1 MKFDL
6 IVIGAHTG
14 FWLKDEINKTK
25 GKKLLVEPVPY
36 NLLELKENTK
46 NIQNIFI
53 EESAISDK
61 DEKKLFYSIKR
72 SSIDKL
78 KKHWASGIGSFD
90 KKHLLNH
97 KSKRFDVSD
106 VDIDEISINCLSFNS
121 LLLKYGITSVNKLI
135 MDVEG
140 YEYDLLKSI
149 DYSSIEIKKILFE
162 KKHFDGTFKEGKKL
176 EEIINLLEKQGYKIK
191 KIDTENLEAV
201 KTIFG

>member
-1 MKFDL
+1 LKFDL

-14 FWLKDEINKTK
+14 FWLREEINKAK
-25 GKKLLVEPVPY
+25 GKKILVEPVPY

-53 EESAISDK
+53 EESAISNR

-72 SSIDKL
+72 SSMDKL

-90 KKHLLNH
+90 KKHILNH
-97 KSKRFDVSD
+97 KSKRFDVSE
-106 VDIDEISINCLSFNS
+106 VDIDEILINCLSFSS
-121 LLLKYGITSVNKLI
+121 LVKKYEVTSIDKLI

-149 DYSSIEIKKILFE
+149 DYNSIEIKKILFE

-176 EEIINLLEKQGYKIK
+176 EEVINLLEKQGYKIK
-191 KIDTENLEAV
+191 KIDTENLEAE
-201 KTIFG
+201 KTIFD

>member
-14 FWLKDEINKTK
+14 FWLKDEITKAK

-36 NLLELKENTK
+36 NLLELRQNTK

-53 EESAISDK
+53 EESAISNK

-72 SSIDKL
+72 SSINKL

-90 KKHLLNH
+90 KEHILNH

-106 VDIDEISINCLSFNS
+106 LDIDELSINCLSFSS
-121 LLLKYGITSVNKLI
+121 LLSKYGVTNVEKLI

-140 YEYDLLKSI
+140 YEYNLLKSI
-149 DYSSIEIKKILFE
+149 NYDSVKIKKILFE
-162 KKHFDGTFKEGKKL
+162 KKHFDGTFKEGNKL
-176 EEIINLLEKQGYKIK
+176 EEIVNLLKEKGYKIK
-191 KIDTENLEAV
+191 KIDTENLEAE
-201 KTIFG
+201 KTIFD